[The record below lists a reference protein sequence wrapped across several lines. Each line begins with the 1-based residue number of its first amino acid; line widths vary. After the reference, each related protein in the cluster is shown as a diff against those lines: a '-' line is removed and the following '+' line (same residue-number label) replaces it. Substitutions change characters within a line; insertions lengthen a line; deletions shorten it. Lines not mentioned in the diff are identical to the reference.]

1 MDMDQPHN
9 HERIR
14 SRLPEVRHAW
24 PGWMREASP
33 LRHAPLAITGLAL
46 ILFYWEVIAGLF
58 KAWDTNPDYSHG
70 YLIVPLC
77 ALFVW
82 KRRQY
87 LATLDVRPAGVGLVV
102 VAGAL
107 FVFLAG
113 QLGAEQF
120 LARVSVIGVLA
131 GATVFLLGWAH
142 ARALGWIFCFALL
155 MIPLPAIVFNEITL
169 PLQLLASSV
178 AEQSLLLFS
187 IPVLR
192 EGNVIYLSSATLEV
206 AEACSGIRSL
216 VTLLTFSIVYGYF
229 TEERMSR
236 RVILVLSTL
245 PIAVAAN
252 ALRVAG
258 TGLLAHFF
266 GQSAADGFF
275 HTFAGW
281 LVFMSAVVM
290 LFLLQRVLRLV
301 GSHGSDEQHVPPM
314 LGEVAR

>member
-33 LRHAPLAITGLAL
+33 LRHVPLAITGLAL
-46 ILFYWEVIAGLF
+46 TLLYWEVIVGLF

-87 LATLDVRPAGVGLVV
+87 LATLDVRPAGIGLVV

>member
-14 SRLPEVRHAW
+14 SRLPDVRQAW
-24 PGWMREASP
+24 PVWMREASP
-33 LRHAPLAITGLAL
+33 LRHVPLAITALAL
-46 ILFYWEVIAGLF
+46 VLLYWEVIAGLF
-58 KAWDTNPDYSHG
+58 KAWGTNPDYSHG
-70 YLIVPLC
+70 YLILPLC

-82 KRRQY
+82 KRRDY
-87 LATLDVRPAGVGLVV
+87 LATLEVRPAGAGLVIV
-102 VAGAL
+102 TGAL
-107 FVFLAG
+107 LVFLAG

-120 LARVSVIGVLA
+120 LARVSLIGVLA

-192 EGNVIYLSSATLEV
+192 EGNVIFLSSATLEV

-216 VTLLTFSIVYGYF
+216 VTLLTFGIVYGYF
-229 TEERMSR
+229 TEGHVSR
-236 RVILVLSTL
+236 RVILALSTL

-266 GQSAADGFF
+266 GQSVADGFF

-290 LFLLQRVLRLV
+290 LFVLQRLLRLM
-301 GSHGSDEQHVPPM
+301 GNRGSDEHRLPP
-314 LGEVAR
+314 LIGEVA

>member
-33 LRHAPLAITGLAL
+33 LRHVPLAITGLAL
-46 ILFYWEVIAGLF
+46 TLLYWEVIVGLF

-82 KRRQY
+82 KCRQY
-87 LATLDVRPAGVGLVV
+87 LATLDVRPAGIGLVV

-120 LARVSVIGVLA
+120 LARVSLIGVLA